1 MRHAGPAERIRKL
14 QPAGSAANDD
24 HRVFARRMD
33 GGGYVRQLVA
43 FWSFRASA
51 FSIR

>member
-1 MRHAGPAERIRKL
+1 MRYTGPGERIRKL

-24 HRVFARRMD
+24 HGIFARRME
-33 GGGYVRQLVA
+33 GGYVRQLVA
-43 FWSFRASA
+43 FCSLRASA

>member
-1 MRHAGPAERIRKL
+1 MRYTGPGERIRKL

-24 HRVFARRMD
+24 HRIFAGRMD
-33 GGGYVRQLVA
+33 RGYVRQLVA
-43 FWSFRASA
+43 FWSLRASA

>member
-1 MRHAGPAERIRKL
+1 MRHAGPREGIRKL

-24 HRVFARRMD
+24 HRVLAWRVD
-33 GGGYVRQLVA
+33 GGYVLQAVA
-43 FWSFRASA
+43 FWSLRASA

>member
-1 MRHAGPAERIRKL
+1 MRHPGPTERIRKL

-24 HRVFARRMD
+24 HGVFAGRVD
-33 GGGYVRQLVA
+33 GGYVRQLVA
-43 FWSFRASA
+43 FWSLRASA

>member
-1 MRHAGPAERIRKL
+1 MRDARPAERIRKL

-24 HRVFARRMD
+24 DRVRARRMD
-33 GGGYVRQLVA
+33 GGYVRQLVA

-51 FSIR
+51 LSIR